1 MTSIFFPKNY
11 PMESERQNNYANSVL
26 VFSVHL
32 NRCSLKTEYQII
44 RYYPAAGKSMP
55 ATSAVRH
62 NPLMRGAI
70 NTCRE
75 YWAAPICHETQQS
88 NDTSAQPQLHAM
100 GAARSDPR
108 RGVIPMRQE
117 QPAA

>member
-1 MTSIFFPKNY
+1 MQSRF
-11 PMESERQNNYANSVL
+11 L
-26 VFSVHL
+26 FSPVHL

-75 YWAAPICHETQQS
+75 YWAAP
-88 NDTSAQPQLHAM
+88 NMAM
-100 GAARSDPR
+100 KRSSPTILPPSHSCTRWGRLGAIL
-108 RGVIPMRQE
+108 GGE
-117 QPAA
+117 

>member
-1 MTSIFFPKNY
+1 LTFLTAYKVRTEKRS
-11 PMESERQNNYANSVL
+11 
-26 VFSVHL
+26 
-32 NRCSLKTEYQII
+32 CTLKTEYQII

-75 YWAAPICHETQQS
+75 YWAAP
-88 NDTSAQPQLHAM
+88 NMAM
-100 GAARSDPR
+100 KRSSPTILPPSHSCTRWGRLGAIL
-108 RGVIPMRQE
+108 GGE
-117 QPAA
+117 